1 MLNVWIGQ
9 DFLDFW
15 FGKCIFHS
23 LILCG
28 NGEREREGGREEER
42 ERVII
47 GDGGILH
54 LQTNV
59 Q

>member
-1 MLNVWIGQ
+1 MLDVWIGQ
-9 DFLDFW
+9 DFLYFW

-28 NGEREREGGREEER
+28 NGEGEREGGMEGGRER

-54 LQTNV
+54 
-59 Q
+59 